1 MTRLFKRIKLDEND
15 MTEFFLLP
23 DNLYN
28 IFAFFTGRDLNI
40 VRSTCRT
47 WHQVSINPYFQE
59 IHCTRMGIPHKM
71 QIIRETSAK
80 WEHGQVE
87 LGLLHGQF
95 LVTSSQINPTKS
107 IDLGFVWYNSG
118 LKDGEYVE
126 KGYLGH
132 IKKHCFYKQ
141 GKLHGAFEEYWAGG
155 VIRQRSTYKNGKL
168 DGEYWYYSSV
178 TGLLK
183 EHYFFQ
189 NGIKNGKF
197 ETYSQSTELLEATGE
212 YKMGKLNG
220 LYKEWFPKTTQLKHF
235 CYYVNGKYEGEYKR
249 WHSNGTLHVDSI
261 MKQNRTVSKQ
271 EFCVDGQEAMRL

>member
-1 MTRLFKRIKLDEND
+1 MTQPFKRIKLDEND
-15 MTEFFLLP
+15 LTEFFLLP
-23 DNLYN
+23 DNLHN

-87 LGLLHGQF
+87 L
-95 LVTSSQINPTKS
+95 
-107 IDLGFVWYNSG
+107 
-118 LKDGEYVE
+118 
-126 KGYLGH
+126 
-132 IKKHCFYKQ
+132 
-141 GKLHGAFEEYWAGG
+141 
-155 VIRQRSTYKNGKL
+155 
-168 DGEYWYYSSV
+168 
-178 TGLLK
+178 LK

-197 ETYSQSTELLEATGE
+197 ETYSQSTEVLEATGE

-220 LYKEWFPKTTQLKHF
+220 LYKEWFPKTTQLKYF

-271 EFCVDGQEAMRL
+271 EYCVDGKEAMRL